1 MAAALIVPAGVAVSA
16 QHVGAATPDNVTCTT
31 NTGTMKFNPG
41 VSLTVKHGQKITI
54 PAGTLDGCSG
64 IGITDSTGGVLN
76 LTINSEP
83 VSCKNIKG
91 KVVTGVGHIAW
102 NSDGSNA
109 GIISPVKVQIKFS
122 SLTQIRFTGMVRG
135 HGYLG
140 QSKIKG
146 TATIPPNLR
155 SAGDNGGTCSN
166 SKNNRI
172 KKLDY
177 TNNSD
182 FTIGV

>member
-16 QHVGAATPDNVTCTT
+16 QSAGAASDNATCTT
-31 NTGTMKFNPG
+31 NTGTMKASPG
-41 VSLTVKHGQKITI
+41 VSLTVRQSQTI
-54 PAGTLDGCSG
+54 VTKGGTLDSCTGVG
-64 IGITDSTGGVLN
+64 IADSTSATFNWTVQRAA
-76 LTINSEP
+76 

-91 KVVTGVGHIAW
+91 TTFAGSGQIKW
-102 NSDGSNA
+102 SSDGSNA
-109 GIISPVKVQIKFS
+109 GVITKVILRVKFN
-122 SLTQIRFTGMVRG
+122 SLTQIQFSGQVTSTYL
-135 HGYLG
+135 HGG
-140 QSKIKG
+140 KIKG

-155 SAGDNGGTCSN
+155 SAGDNGGTCAN
-166 SKNNRI
+166 SKASRV